1 MVGVYKTGYLNKA
14 LGKTNS
20 LKTENNQ
27 EEKKKKKR
35 KHRVLMDASLRVG
48 KKKKVK

>member
-27 EEKKKKKR
+27 EEKKKRKKTPGPHGCKPEGR
-35 KHRVLMDASLRVG
+35 Q
-48 KKKKVK
+48 KKKVK

>member
-14 LGKTNS
+14 LGKTDS
-20 LKTENNQ
+20 LKTKTIKRKE
-27 EEKKKKKR
+27 KKR

-48 KKKKVK
+48 KKKKSNDD